1 MILQVRHAMKGPPYT
16 VSHKSTVTEAAQ
28 MMITAGIDTIIVTKN
43 REILGS
49 VTVNDILR
57 YTYTPGFIPKKT
69 SIESITNEEIILAR
83 PTTALSDVRTIL
95 TESKVYTLPV
105 VDKELVG
112 YITLRDLLRV
122 QPEQKAQAQEIS

>member
-1 MILQVRHAMKGPPYT
+1 MILQVRHAMKGNPYT
-16 VSHKSTVTEAAQ
+16 VSHESTVTEAAQ

-43 REILGS
+43 GEILGS

-57 YTYTPGFIPKKT
+57 YTYTPGFNPKKT
-69 SIESITNEEIILAR
+69 SIESITDEEIMLVR

-95 TESKVYTLPV
+95 TELNVYTLPV

-112 YITLRDLLRV
+112 YITLRDLLTV
-122 QPEQKAQAQEIS
+122 QPEQKAQTQEIS